1 MANNEFELNQQNS
14 SQKARP
20 EDLDLRKALDTT
32 GSTTGSYL
40 IPEIVSQGLRRFVE
54 TRSPLYNETPKRDWP
69 TNSYIFRSVTALP
82 SAAFGTDGGNLPSAT
97 IGTYAKPAV
106 PMKYVYSTGSVTG
119 PMIQAAASLLD
130 AYQLEVELHAEALV
144 RKLEQT
150 VISGDSSST
159 PEEFDGLIKQIDNFI
174 LNVGTGNNQATT
186 TLLVLSHLDQALDLP
201 AEYPSHI
208 ICNRALGRRL
218 WSLLQAQ
225 QRFVDRTEVS
235 GGFRVPTYN
244 DLPIL
249 RVDNLIT
256 GLDNIILFPDMRFVV
271 MPVNQQLTFE
281 ELAKTKDSRDFM
293 LKMYLTLAVE
303 GTARYHSKL
312 VQVKAA

>member
-1 MANNEFELNQQNS
+1 MPTNEFDYNQQNS
-14 SQKARP
+14 SAKVRP
-20 EDLDLRKALDTT
+20 EDVDLRKALDTS
-32 GSTTGSYL
+32 GNSGGVL

-69 TNSYIFRSVTALP
+69 TNSYIFRSVTGLP
-82 SAAFGTDGGNLPSAT
+82 TAAFGADGASLPSAT
-97 IGTYAKPAV
+97 QGTYAKPSVA
-106 PMKYVYSTGSVTG
+106 MKYIYTTGSVTG

-150 VISGDSSST
+150 IISGDSGSNAA
-159 PEEFDGLIKQIDNFI
+159 EFDGLITQITGFVNNI
-174 LNVGTGNNQATT
+174 GTGTGQATP
-186 TLLVLSHLDQALDLP
+186 TLLTLAHLDETLDKP

-208 ICNRALGRRL
+208 ILNRAMGRRV

-225 QRFVDRTEVS
+225 QRFVDRTEVA
-235 GGFRVPTYN
+235 GGFRVPVYN
-244 DLPIL
+244 DLPII
-249 RVDNLIT
+249 RVDNAIT
-256 GLDNIILFPDMRFVV
+256 GLDNTILFPDMRYVV

-293 LKMYLTLAVE
+293 LKMYCTLAVE
-303 GTARYHSKL
+303 GASRFHAKL
-312 VQVKAA
+312 IGVKAA